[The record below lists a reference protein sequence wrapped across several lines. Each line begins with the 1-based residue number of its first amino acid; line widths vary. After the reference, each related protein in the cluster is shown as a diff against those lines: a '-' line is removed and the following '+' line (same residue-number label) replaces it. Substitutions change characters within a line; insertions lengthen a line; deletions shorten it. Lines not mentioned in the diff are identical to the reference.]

1 MRNLKRRRLS
11 IIPPKN
17 KNGIDFHKQG
27 SKSRAKGK
35 DFEDKLDKAFAYY
48 KARGYAQ
55 IDKTP
60 EPLKVLRSLEAGR
73 FIAAFDKKAQPDYK
87 GTIKGGRSVMFE
99 AKYTASDRI
108 TADRVTEEQWEYLSQ
123 AASLG
128 AFCYILAGF
137 NTGSV
142 YKIPWEIWSKM
153 KDYFGRKY
161 VTEADLTQYQVQLA
175 WNGLLQIIN

>member
-1 MRNLKRRRLS
+1 MKKRRLS
-11 IIPPKN
+11 IIPTSK
-17 KNGIDFHKQG
+17 KNGTDFRQQG
-27 SKSRAKGK
+27 RANRAEGRA
-35 DFEDKLDKAFAYY
+35 FEEKIDKAFAYY
-48 KARGYAQ
+48 KARGWAQ

-60 EPLKVLRSLEAGR
+60 EPTKVIKRLDGGK
-73 FIAAFDKKAQPDYK
+73 FIAVIDRKAQPDYK
-87 GTIKGGRSVMFE
+87 GTINGGRSVMFE
-99 AKYTASDRI
+99 AKFTTSDRI
-108 TADRVTEEQWEYLSQ
+108 TDTRVTEAQWKYLAQ

-137 NTGSV
+137 STGSV

-153 KDYFGRKY
+153 KEYFGRKY